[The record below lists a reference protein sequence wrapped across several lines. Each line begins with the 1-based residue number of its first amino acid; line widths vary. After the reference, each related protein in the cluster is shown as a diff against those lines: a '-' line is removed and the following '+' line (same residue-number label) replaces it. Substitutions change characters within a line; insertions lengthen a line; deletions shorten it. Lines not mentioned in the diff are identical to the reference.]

1 MLATPGLSPGM
12 QMSDARIPWAIAA
25 LALLALGVSEYRAS
39 GVRDDQ
45 QATNR
50 RLHAI
55 EQQISAS
62 DLHGVAEGRE
72 HDLSSAFS
80 ASRRPAINAGFP
92 ASGMPPPA
100 PISAQESARLQ
111 GQALNRLEAR
121 FGSDGV
127 DPRWGPAT
135 EAQVNEAVA
144 DPALAAFEGPVASD
158 IRCMR
163 SVCRMVFTFDSM
175 SQADD
180 WLSFFPVG
188 LATILPRVESVQVMR
203 PDGGVD
209 LRMFGFKK

>member
-55 EQQISAS
+55 EQQLSAS
-62 DLHGVAEGRE
+62 DVGGLAEGRDHE
-72 HDLSSAFS
+72 VSNAFR
-80 ASRRPAINAGFP
+80 ASRRAAANAGFP
-92 ASGMPPPA
+92 ASGMPPPS
-100 PISAQESARLQ
+100 PVSAQESARLQ
-111 GQALNRLEAR
+111 EQALQRLEAR

-127 DPRWGPAT
+127 DSRWGPVT
-135 EAQVNEAVA
+135 EARVGDAAA

-163 SVCRMVFTFDSM
+163 SICRMVFTFDSM

-188 LATILPRVESVQVMR
+188 LATTLPRVESVQVMR
-203 PDGGVD
+203 PDGRVD

>member
-1 MLATPGLSPGM
+1 M

-39 GVRDDQ
+39 GVRDAE

-50 RLHAI
+50 RLQAI
-55 EQQISAS
+55 EQQLSAS
-62 DLHGVAEGRE
+62 DVGGLAEGRDHE
-72 HDLSSAFS
+72 VSNAFR
-80 ASRRPAINAGFP
+80 ASRRAAANAGFP

-100 PISAQESARLQ
+100 PVSVQESARLQ
-111 GQALNRLEAR
+111 GQALQRLEAR

-135 EAQVNEAVA
+135 EARVGDAA
-144 DPALAAFEGPVASD
+144 TDPALAAFEGPVASD

-163 SVCRMVFTFDSM
+163 SICRMVFTFDSM

-188 LATILPRVESVQVMR
+188 LATTLPRVESVQVMR
-203 PDGGVD
+203 PDGRVD